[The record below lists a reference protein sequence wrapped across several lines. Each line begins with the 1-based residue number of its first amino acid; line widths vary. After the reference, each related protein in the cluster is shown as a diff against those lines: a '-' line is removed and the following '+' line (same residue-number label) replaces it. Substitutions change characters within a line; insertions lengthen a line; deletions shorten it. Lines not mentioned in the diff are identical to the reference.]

1 MSRRQGVVRALIG
14 GPAPSYVP
22 FTTEPAVFS
31 FLSSELHLRIRMGHR
46 SRFGEKGSCRRKRQT
61 KPSYEV
67 TLSANFTG
75 TDNLC
80 LFNPRSSSSP
90 EAAKSLVA
98 RMVIDSYSEAT
109 HTSSSR

>member
-1 MSRRQGVVRALIG
+1 
-14 GPAPSYVP
+14 
-22 FTTEPAVFS
+22 VFS
-31 FLSSELHLRIRMGHR
+31 FLSSELQHVYEWGTVAALGRRVRAGGRGKQNRRM
-46 SRFGEKGSCRRKRQT
+46 
-61 KPSYEV
+61 V